1 MNISERKAKITEL
14 LLKYGEVR
22 VDYLSKELS
31 TSEVTIRKDLAD
43 LEAQGF
49 LIRRFGGA
57 VLPSHSAS
65 PSPATPKIT
74 RLKQA
79 IAQQAAG
86 LVTPGSRLVIDSGST
101 LSALVPFLRKI
112 PQLVVMTN
120 SLETAETLIDMPN
133 DITVLMPGG
142 TWDRRSEA
150 FQGHLAEKML
160 AFYDFDWAFIG
171 ADGLDLARGTT
182 TFNEFTGLSRAMAR
196 AAKTVVVL
204 AESVKVGR
212 KMPNLELTW
221 DQVDHLITD
230 DRLGGEDQQQL
241 MAAGVRVTRAKPA
254 TNN

>member
-1 MNISERKAKITEL
+1 MNISERKAKISEF

-43 LEAQGF
+43 LEAQGA

-57 VLPSHSAS
+57 VLPSHSALSS
-65 PSPATPKIT
+65 PVTPKIT

-79 IAQQAAG
+79 IAQHAAA
-86 LVTPGSRLVIDSGST
+86 LVVPGSRLVIDSGST
-101 LSALVPFLRKI
+101 ASALVPYLREI

-120 SLETAETLIDMPN
+120 SLETAETLIHMPN

-182 TFNEFTGLSRAMAR
+182 TFNEFTGLSRAMAK
-196 AAKTVVVL
+196 AAKSVVVL

-212 KMPNLELTW
+212 RMPNLELAW
-221 DQVDHLITD
+221 DQIDHLITD
-230 DRLGGEDQQQL
+230 RGLDDQDEQQL
-241 MAAGVRVTRAKPA
+241 MAAGVRVTRAMPPI
-254 TNN
+254 ND